1 MRQIEK
7 KMVAAIKA
15 RKNFKSGNT
24 EVKMTRNEHLGTCTA
39 MVYLYDN
46 LIAKISFGPENVV
59 AQFTM
64 AGWNKNT
71 TRSRLNAL
79 GVGVSQC
86 NWAPYHNGK
95 AISSK
100 GWYTFD
106 YDYK

>member
-1 MRQIEK
+1 
-7 KMVAAIKA
+7 MVAAIKA

-24 EVKMTRNEHLGTCTA
+24 EVTMTRNEHFCTCTA
-39 MVYLYDN
+39 MVYLHAN
-46 LIAKISFGPENVV
+46 LIAKILFGPDNVV

-64 AGWNKNT
+64 AGWNTNT

-86 NWAPYHNGK
+86 NLAPYHNGE

-106 YDYK
+106 YDDK

>member
-7 KMVAAIKA
+7 QMVAAIKA

-24 EVKMTRNEHLGTCTA
+24 EVMMTRNEYLGTCTA
-39 MVYLYDN
+39 MVYLHAN
-46 LIAKISFGPENVV
+46 LIAKISFGQDNVV

-64 AGWNKNT
+64 AGWNTNT

-79 GVGVSQC
+79 SVGVSQR
-86 NWAPYHNGK
+86 NWSPYHNGK

-100 GWYTFD
+100 DWYTFD
-106 YDYK
+106 YKDK

>member
-1 MRQIEK
+1 MRKIEK

-24 EVKMTRNEHLGTCTA
+24 EVTMTRNEYLGTCTA
-39 MVYLYDN
+39 MVYLHDN

-64 AGWNKNT
+64 AGWNTNT

-79 GVGVSQC
+79 GVGVYKY

-95 AISSK
+95 AISSTD
-100 GWYTFD
+100 WYTFD
-106 YDYK
+106 YEDK

>member
-1 MRQIEK
+1 MRKIEEQ
-7 KMVAAIKA
+7 MVAAIKA

-24 EVKMTRNEHLGTCTA
+24 EVKMTRNEYLCTFTS
-39 MVYLYDN
+39 MVYLHGN
-46 LIAKISFGPENVV
+46 LIAKISFGPDNVV

-64 AGWNKNT
+64 AGWNTNT

-79 GVGVSQC
+79 GVGISQC

-106 YDYK
+106 YEDK

>member
-24 EVKMTRNEHLGTCTA
+24 EVTMTLNEHLGKCTA
-39 MVYLYDN
+39 MVYLHDN
-46 LIAKISFGPENVV
+46 LIANISFGPENVV

-64 AGWNKNT
+64 AGWNTNT

-79 GVGVSQC
+79 GVGISQC

-106 YDYK
+106 YEDK

>member
-1 MRQIEK
+1 MRKIEEQ
-7 KMVAAIKA
+7 MVAAIKA

-24 EVKMTRNEHLGTCTA
+24 EVKMTRNEYLCTCTA
-39 MVYLYDN
+39 MVYLHGN
-46 LIAKISFGPENVV
+46 IIANISFGPENVV

-64 AGWNKNT
+64 AGWNTNT
-71 TRSRLNAL
+71 TRSRLNAF
-79 GVGVSQC
+79 GVGISQC

-106 YDYK
+106 YEDK

>member
-24 EVKMTRNEHLGTCTA
+24 EVTMTRNEYLGTCTA
-39 MVYLYDN
+39 MVYLHDN
-46 LIAKISFGPENVV
+46 LIAKISFGPEKVV
-59 AQFTM
+59 GQFTM
-64 AGWNKNT
+64 AGWNTNT

-86 NWAPYHNGK
+86 NWEPYHNGK

-100 GWYTFD
+100 GWYTFE
-106 YDYK
+106 YDDK

>member
-1 MRQIEK
+1 MRKIEEQ
-7 KMVAAIKA
+7 MVAAIKA

-24 EVKMTRNEHLGTCTA
+24 EVTMTRNEYLGTCTA
-39 MVYLYDN
+39 MVYLHDN
-46 LIAKISFGPENVV
+46 LIAKILFKPENVE

-64 AGWNKNT
+64 AGWNTNT

-79 GVGVSQC
+79 CVGVSQC

-95 AISSK
+95 AISST

-106 YDYK
+106 YEYK

>member
-7 KMVAAIKA
+7 QMVAAIKA

-24 EVKMTRNEHLGTCTA
+24 EVTMTCNEHLGTCTA
-39 MVYLYDN
+39 MVYLFDN

-59 AQFTM
+59 AQFTL
-64 AGWNKNT
+64 AGWNTNT

-86 NWAPYHNGK
+86 NMAPYHNCK

-100 GWYTFD
+100 GWYTFGYED
-106 YDYK
+106 K